1 VPVNQIPKEIP
12 MVDILIIIP
21 PERFRDEEL
30 FHTREE
36 LEKAGHSIQ
45 IASTHV
51 GTCPG
56 SRGGQAE
63 AVLTLDQVITDEFEA
78 VVFVGG
84 GGSKLLYNNL
94 AAQSIARDMYL
105 QGKVV
110 AAICLAPVI
119 LANAGLLKNKKATVA
134 GTEAR
139 TVEALG
145 ATYMGPGVFVD
156 GRIVTANAP
165 KASRLFGKT
174 IAETMV
180 NLRERPST

>member
-1 VPVNQIPKEIP
+1 MSK
-12 MVDILIIIP
+12 ILMIIP
-21 PERFRDEEL
+21 SERFRDEEL

-36 LEKAGHSIQ
+36 LKKTGYTIQ
-45 IASTHV
+45 IASTRI
-51 GTCPG
+51 GSCPG

-63 AVLTLDQVITDEFEA
+63 ASLILDQVIADEFEA

-94 AAQSIARDMYL
+94 AAQSIARDMCQ

-119 LANAGLLKNKKATVA
+119 LANAGLLNNKKVTVA
-134 GTEAR
+134 GTEAK

-156 GRIVTANAP
+156 GNIVTANAP
-165 KASRLFGKT
+165 KASRLFGKAIVET
-174 IAETMV
+174 IV
-180 NLRERPST
+180 NLRERPLT